1 MSSGAYGSRA
11 RLGIGPPQ
19 ANPTVEPEI
28 GAMLP
33 ADVAMYV
40 ARLTSKCAASKDRI
54 VEYLR
59 NLNDSLDRFD
69 TLKLD
74 AYGFACTGSTYLLGS
89 EEEQRI
95 IGSLSEARGYPII
108 TCAMAIVD
116 ALNFLGAKTLA
127 IYSPYPDWLHGAS
140 ASYWQSQDFKI
151 VATHT
156 INATAR
162 DTREI
167 YVQDPQDVAN
177 LMLASDPGADVSL
190 ITGTGLPSLT
200 IIDQV
205 AAQSN
210 RTVLSSN
217 LCLTW
222 RLLKEVGV
230 WTQNAAAAPAYP
242 LLKDWR
248 RDVTEEPIS
257 SSRAPD

>member
-28 GAMLP
+28 AAMLP
-33 ADVAMYV
+33 AGVAMYV
-40 ARLTSKCAASKDRI
+40 SRLTSKQVAAQDRL
-54 VEYLR
+54 VEYLG
-59 NLNDSLDRFD
+59 NLDGSLDRFD
-69 TLKLD
+69 TLQLD
-74 AYGFACTGSTYLLGS
+74 AYGFACTGSTYLLGTD
-89 EEEQRI
+89 EEQRI
-95 IGSLSEARGYPII
+95 VGALSQARGYPII
-108 TCAMAIVD
+108 TCAMAITD
-116 ALNFLGAKTLA
+116 ALKSLGAETLA

-140 ASYWQSQDFKI
+140 ETYWRSQGFEI
-151 VATHT
+151 LATHT

-167 YVQDPQDVAN
+167 YVQNPQDVADR
-177 LMLASDPGADVSL
+177 MLASDPGADVSL
-190 ITGTGLPSLT
+190 ITGTGLPSLA

-205 AAQSN
+205 AAQSD

-222 RLLKEVGV
+222 RLLKEVEV
-230 WTQNAAAAPAYP
+230 WSPESAAAPTYP

-248 RDVTEEPIS
+248 RDGQ
-257 SSRAPD
+257 